1 MSVTNVV
8 FIKEDYN
15 INWLNKK
22 INDSYK
28 SLTCLIILEVGTFT
42 LIIFPEGIIVRSMNV
57 IDTMDKRWLHHDNT
71 LI

>member
-28 SLTCLIILEVGTFT
+28 SLTCLIILEVGTIT
-42 LIIFPEGIIVRSMNV
+42 LIIFPEGTDERERYNG
-57 IDTMDKRWLHHDNT
+57 
-71 LI
+71 